1 MTRSHGAR
9 LATLDAGLSSRTFDA
24 TSSRN
29 FEIGMD
35 AMTGEATMQ
44 TRREFV
50 QSSSLVGALAAIGL
64 LGTEQALAQ
73 AQPWNKAAFE
83 AKNLAEVVKALGGS
97 APAESKD
104 ITITAPDIA
113 ENGAVVP
120 VGVASKI
127 PNTQTVHI
135 LVEKNPNALAA
146 GFNIPAGTEA
156 NVATR
161 IKMGQTSNVY
171 AVVKAADKYYVAT
184 KEIKVTLGG
193 CGG

>member
-1 MTRSHGAR
+1 
-9 LATLDAGLSSRTFDA
+9 
-24 TSSRN
+24 
-29 FEIGMD
+29 
-35 AMTGEATMQ
+35 
-44 TRREFV
+44 
-50 QSSSLVGALAAIGL
+50 
-64 LGTEQALAQ
+64 
-73 AQPWNKAAFE
+73 
-83 AKNLAEVVKALGGS
+83 
-97 APAESKD
+97 
-104 ITITAPDIA
+104 
-113 ENGAVVP
+113 
-120 VGVASKI
+120 
-127 PNTQTVHI
+127 VHI